1 MFHPLSAYIFFNLS
15 FNFTCFFS
23 FPELSSENL
32 RTCFQIVNAYLY
44 LSATDFLQVTHTQ
57 MITVVYNFPLFMFV
71 FKYILFSFFPPQNY
85 AESLCQAFCDLLK
98 DITNEGQVQVLKVLI
113 SKLNISLSK

>member
-1 MFHPLSAYIFFNLS
+1 
-15 FNFTCFFS
+15 
-23 FPELSSENL
+23 
-32 RTCFQIVNAYLY
+32 
-44 LSATDFLQVTHTQ
+44 
-57 MITVVYNFPLFMFV
+57 MFV